1 MDSKNVLLSTTLF
14 AAIGLVGCQT
24 INNSQISSPS
34 NTKNGVNQA
43 SWGESV
49 ELFRPPNDDNLKTN
63 ERRIIFFRD
72 AANSSQTNNIN
83 IGVGLDNVFQASLK
97 NGNYSEKII
106 CNSGHIIN
114 ASVLEKNGEV
124 VSYSENFQFAPQT
137 TTYLKVSL
145 SPDGKPVVRQ
155 ISTNEALSSLR
166 QATRQNH
173 QISRVPS
180 DCGIENQTLPSQPPQ
195 NQSLPKEP
203 NKEPMVNTQ
212 LDMNNLRQFS
222 VLFDFDSS
230 NLKNNNMNNAALD
243 GMASFIQSYPR
254 SNIILE
260 GHTDSRGPESYNLR
274 LSQNR
279 ADRVKGILVD
289 KYGMEPSRL
298 RTIGYGETKPV
309 DTNSTQQGRQ
319 NNRRV
324 VATVSQEG
332 N

>member
-1 MDSKNVLLSTTLF
+1 MDSKNVLLSATLC
-14 AAIGLVGCQT
+14 AAVGLVGCQT
-24 INNSQISSPS
+24 MTNGQMSSSTDTNNR
-34 NTKNGVNQA
+34 VNQV
-43 SWGESV
+43 SWEGSGEP
-49 ELFRPPNDDNLKTN
+49 FRLPNDENLKAN
-63 ERRIIFFRD
+63 ERRVIFFRE
-72 AANSSQTNNIN
+72 ANNSRQANNIN
-83 IGVGLDNVFQASLK
+83 IGIGLDNDFQASLK
-97 NGNYSEKII
+97 TGNYSEKVI
-106 CNSGHIIN
+106 CNSAHIIN
-114 ASVLEKNGEV
+114 ASVLKENGDV
-124 VSYSENFQFAPQT
+124 VAYSENFQFAPQT

-145 SPDGKPVVRQ
+145 APNGRPVVQ
-155 ISTNEALSSLR
+155 QVSANEALSSLR
-166 QATRQNH
+166 QTTRQNH

-180 DCGIENQTLPSQPPQ
+180 ECNMVNQTLPSQPLPNQ
-195 NQSLPKEP
+195 NLPKEP
-203 NKEPMVNTQ
+203 IKEPMVNNQ
-212 LDMNNLRQFS
+212 ADMNNLRQFS

-230 NLKNNNMNNAALD
+230 NLKNNNKNTAVLD

-254 SNIILE
+254 TNIILE

-298 RTIGYGETKPV
+298 RTVGYGETRPV
-309 DTNSTQQGRQ
+309 DTNSTEQGRQ